1 MAVDSGPAPYL
12 IEHKGQTLAI
22 VVPHDISVRGIRFF
36 TPDHFSQ
43 QLAYMAH
50 PAGHVIGAHVHREI
64 ERQIFYTQEVLII
77 RKGKVRVDFYDDA
90 RVNVESRELATGDVI
105 VLVSGGHGFEIL
117 EETEIIEI
125 KQGPYT
131 GDADK
136 IRFDPKR

>member
-1 MAVDSGPAPYL
+1 MNLEATPRV
-12 IEHKGQTLAI
+12 IEHEGQTLAI
-22 VVPHDISVRGIRFF
+22 IVPSHVSASGIRFF

-43 QLAYMAH
+43 QLAYMTH

-77 RKGKVRVDFYDDA
+77 KKGRVRVDFYDKE
-90 RVNVESRELATGDVI
+90 RTNVESCELVSGDVI
-105 VLVSGGHGFEIL
+105 VLVSGGHGFEML
-117 EETEIIEI
+117 EETEMIEV

-136 IRFDPKR
+136 IRFDPKG